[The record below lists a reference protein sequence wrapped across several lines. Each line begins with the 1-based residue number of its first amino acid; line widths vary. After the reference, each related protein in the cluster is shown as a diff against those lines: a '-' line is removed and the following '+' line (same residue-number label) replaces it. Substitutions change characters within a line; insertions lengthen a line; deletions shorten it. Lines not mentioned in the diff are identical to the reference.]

1 MPTKQSN
8 EQRYFDALKRIAAY
22 QSPERLKKNSWD
34 DWGLDDGNEALEY
47 AYENVLQEAKQAV
60 RNRRRPKA

>member
-1 MPTKQSN
+1 MPEKQSN
-8 EQRYFDALKRIAAY
+8 EQRYFDALKRIASY

-47 AYENVLQEAKQAV
+47 AYENVLLEARAALK
-60 RNRRRPKA
+60 NRRRPKQ